1 MRTSALGNRNYL
13 VYFIGNTVSLHGLWV
28 YRVALGW
35 LAWQLTSSEFWVG
48 AVAFTQFAPAVL
60 FGPIFG
66 VLADRFDRRAAS
78 LLINTMSTLN
88 MLLLALLTVLGKTD
102 IYVLLLLAM
111 MQGILDGAHMPV
123 RMSLVPNLVPR
134 AQLQSALATNSIS
147 FNLSRFIGPAIA
159 GLLIATLG
167 VASAFAFNGFS
178 YVAILVALLLV
189 ELRPTSQGQAPRG
202 DISRELKDGIRY
214 VVQHREIRVLLAVI
228 AAASV
233 LGRGPLE
240 LLPAY
245 ADDVFGR
252 GSAGLAVLTS
262 AVGAGAILA
271 GLILARGTG
280 WLTLEIVAG
289 GILSAG
295 AVLALLGASDTFW
308 LSVAIVTVLGSMLS
322 VCGVGSQILLQSF
335 VDDSVRGRV
344 SSLWGMVAFG
354 GTAIGGLLVGSLSSL
369 YGLQRVTIACGIVCI
384 SLVLAIV
391 LRHRAGRRER
401 DRAHAKRPDT
411 MDQQKERTNG

>member
-13 VYFIGNTVSLHGLWV
+13 IYFIGNTVSLHGLWV

-88 MLLLALLTVLGKTD
+88 MFLLALLTLLGKTD
-102 IYVLLLLAM
+102 IYVLCLLAM

-123 RMSLVPNLVPR
+123 RMSLVPNLVR
-134 AQLQSALATNSIS
+134 RSQLQSALATNSIS

-167 VASAFAFNGFS
+167 VASAFAFNALS
-178 YVAILVALLLV
+178 YVAILAALLLV
-189 ELRPTSQGQAPRG
+189 ELRPSGHA
-202 DISRELKDGIRY
+202 REARSDVWREMKVGIGY
-214 VVQHREIRVLLAVI
+214 VLRHREIRPLLAVI
-228 AAASV
+228 AVASV

-240 LLPAY
+240 MLPAF
-245 ADDVFGR
+245 ADAVFGR
-252 GSAGLAVLTS
+252 GSSGLAVLTS
-262 AVGAGAILA
+262 AVGAGAIAA
-271 GLILARGTG
+271 GLILARGTD
-280 WLTLEIVAG
+280 WLRLEIVAG

-295 AVLALLGASDTFW
+295 LLLVLLGASDTFW
-308 LSVAIVTVLGSMLS
+308 LSAGIVALLGSTLS
-322 VCGVGSQILLQSF
+322 VCGVGSQILLQSI
-335 VDDSVRGRV
+335 VKDSLRGRV

-354 GTAIGGLLVGSLSSL
+354 GTAFGGLLIGSMSSL
-369 YGLQRVTIACGIVCI
+369 YNLQLVTVAAGLACTV
-384 SLVLAIV
+384 LVSMIV
-391 LRHRAGRRER
+391 LRYRAAS
-401 DRAHAKRPDT
+401 RAAGEFRK
-411 MDQQKERTNG
+411 